1 MTYLKALREDAP
13 LLDAYLRYFE
23 VARTPFTIPGHK
35 QRASKLDLGLGAVV
49 DGDTPLYG
57 GLDEI
62 KLTNQTLKSAESL
75 AAKLWGGDYARFST
89 GGSTHVNQA
98 VILALGKL
106 GGKIAVARTA
116 HRSVLSALVLAGLEP
131 IWLAPDIDAATGVPT
146 GIPLSEL
153 ERVLPQ
159 KPIALLLT
167 EPGYLGTIS
176 QLPELISKAHEHKIP
191 VVIDAAWGAHFG
203 FHNDLPKHVLQLG
216 ADALITST
224 HKALPG
230 FSASAL
236 LVARG
241 EYLNLD
247 RLEQSFETTHTTSPA
262 GAPLASIDG
271 CRALLQQRGEDLL
284 AIAQTGTGKTAAFA
298 IPIIDKIQQIKYKAF
313 EKGAFVRAIVMVP
326 TRELAQQITQVFNQI
341 GKNTKVKAL
350 CVYGGVEQDHQIAKL
365 LEGMDIIVS
374 TPGRMFDLVSQ
385 GYLSLKKIEILILDE
400 ADQMLD
406 LGFAK
411 DIDDLV
417 NKIPGKRQTL
427 FFSATISQKIKQ
439 QAYKMVSSNA
449 IRIQVSPK
457 DPVSKNVNHQIVF
470 VEMDDKRF
478 FLKRLIE
485 ENKDN
490 KFLVFV
496 RTKVRAER
504 VKSAMERLEIDS
516 VTIHGDKEQSERE
529 TALLAFRTNACKVM
543 IATDVS
549 ARGIDIDGIDFV
561 INYDIPEVAENYVH
575 RVGRTGRGRAKG
587 RAISFCAK
595 EEKPLV
601 DAIEEYTTVPIT
613 RATVTKA
620 EYNETI
626 EFADDTKDNWKSLM
640 NGEENKVKPKKK
652 KRK

>member
-1 MTYLKALREDAP
+1 MK
-13 LLDAYLRYFE
+13 FE
-23 VARTPFTIPGHK
+23 EYRL
-35 QRASKLDLGLGAVV
+35 SKEV
-49 DGDTPLYG
+49 
-57 GLDEI
+57 
-62 KLTNQTLKSAESL
+62 KRN
-75 AAKLWGGDYARFST
+75 
-89 GGSTHVNQA
+89 
-98 VILALGKL
+98 
-106 GGKIAVARTA
+106 
-116 HRSVLSALVLAGLEP
+116 LEEMGFKRP
-131 IWLAPDIDAATGVPT
+131 TDIQFKC
-146 GIPLSEL
+146 
-153 ERVLPQ
+153 LPH
-159 KPIALLLT
+159 I
-167 EPGYLGTIS
+167 
-176 QLPELISKAHEHKIP
+176 
-191 VVIDAAWGAHFG
+191 
-203 FHNDLPKHVLQLG
+203 
-216 ADALITST
+216 
-224 HKALPG
+224 
-230 FSASAL
+230 
-236 LVARG
+236 
-241 EYLNLD
+241 
-247 RLEQSFETTHTTSPA
+247 
-262 GAPLASIDG
+262 
-271 CRALLQQRGEDLL
+271 QRGEDLL

-374 TPGRMFDLVSQ
+374 TPGRMFDLASQ

-427 FFSATISQKIKQ
+427 FFSATINQKIKQ

-485 ENKDN
+485 ENAAK

-529 TALLAFRTNACKVM
+529 IALLAFRTNACKVM

-561 INYDIPEVAENYVH
+561 INYDIPEVPENYVH

-640 NGEENKVKPKKK
+640 KVEENKVKPKKK